1 MRHSLAVAFVAALAL
16 SAACNRDDANA
27 GAPGSN
33 TNTNSGGTRR
43 EQTPPARTNESTKTP
58 DQRPLDQSNNQS
70 NAVDMRITQD
80 IHKALTDTS
89 DLSVNAKN
97 IKVACMNGTVTLTG
111 GVDSTTERDRV
122 EAIATGI
129 AGVTRVDNQIE
140 VKTPR

>member
-1 MRHSLAVAFVAALAL
+1 MRHSLAVAFMAALAL
-16 SAACNRDDANA
+16 SGACNKNDSKAA
-27 GAPGSN
+27 GP
-33 TNTNSGGTRR
+33 TTPPRT
-43 EQTPPARTNESTKTP
+43 QTPPARTEPTKAP
-58 DQRPLDQSNNQS
+58 EPSS

-80 IHKALTDTS
+80 ILKALTDTS
-89 DLSVNAKN
+89 DLSVNARN

-129 AGVTRVDNQIE
+129 AGVTRVDNQLE